1 MIDEVCDK
9 AFKILAL
16 TKSDTAAAQVSKAE
30 KYIREHYGDPRL
42 SLNMI
47 TEHLAISTSYF
58 SAIFKSRT
66 GATFVEYL
74 TRVRMEKAQQI
85 LAFTDRRT
93 YEAAEDVGFSDP
105 HYFSVTF
112 KRVTGMTPK
121 EYREFA
127 GAATPRLR
135 PEPGEGRRA
144 EGLEKTEEGA
154 QSVQRARAR

>member
-66 GATFVEYL
+66 RRDLCGIPDPGA
-74 TRVRMEKAQQI
+74 
-85 LAFTDRRT
+85 
-93 YEAAEDVGFSDP
+93 
-105 HYFSVTF
+105 H
-112 KRVTGMTPK
+112 
-121 EYREFA
+121 
-127 GAATPRLR
+127 
-135 PEPGEGRRA
+135 GEGPA
-144 EGLEKTEEGA
+144 DPGLHRPA
-154 QSVQRARAR
+154 HL